1 MKQKI
6 RMLTTQRGVDD
17 GEIHSSAFFEGEEYE
32 IGPELLES
40 FIELGAVELAGEKA
54 ITHAPANKAHKAA
67 PQNKSR

>member
-17 GEIHSSAFFEGEEYE
+17 GEIHSSAFFEGNEYE
-32 IGPELLES
+32 IGPDLLQS
-40 FIELGAVELAGEKA
+40 FIDLGAVELAEAKSLG
-54 ITHAPANKAHKAA
+54 HAPHNKAYKAA